1 VKQVLL
7 RFPDAVRMADFILTN
22 KVSKVETDS
31 REITI
36 KGLLTD
42 QLIAIAETQYEAKL
56 IDLRAVE

>member
-1 VKQVLL
+1 MKQVLL

-31 REITI
+31 RETTI

>member
-1 VKQVLL
+1 MKQVLL

>member
-1 VKQVLL
+1 M